1 MAETNSTLLKNSRY
15 VVGGITEVNP
25 YALEWWERV
34 DFQSDDTDLRY
45 IIEAK
50 FEGRLDLIAAQFLG
64 DSRMWWVIAQY
75 NALLDVY
82 NETITGRLLRIPAKA
97 RLQSMLSGKL
107 GGIASTREVPLSNI
121 SPIV

>member
-25 YALEWWERV
+25 YALEWWERL

-45 IIEAK
+45 TVEAK
-50 FEGRLDLIAAQFLG
+50 FEGRLDLIAAQYLS

-75 NALLDVY
+75 NAILDVY
-82 NETITGRLLRIPAKA
+82 NETITGRVLRIPTKA
-97 RLQSMLSGKL
+97 RLQSMLAGKL